1 MRLQLHSWRLLGF
14 LLVAAGDEAGDLEK
28 VVLEQGCRGQVGGPA
43 EQGLSCGRDRRLEFF
58 DVRLEALVPWQVKK
72 TLQGRIRLVLVLTQ

>member
-1 MRLQLHSWRLLGF
+1 MRLQLHSWRLLS
-14 LLVAAGDEAGDLEK
+14 LLLAAAGDEAGDLEE

-43 EQGLSCGRDRRLEFF
+43 EKGLRCGRNRRLEFF